1 MSLNLLTVFIT
12 LAILGALGMAAS
24 VILIPEL
31 RASLVTS
38 TGLSV
43 IDKGYF
49 SAFLGTIAELIKRFI
64 LPVIPV
70 LLLAVPVLLLFGSSF
85 LPTIDLGLLS
95 SVIFILIC
103 VVKFLAI
110 AVPLLVAVAYLTLLE
125 RKVMASMQRR
135 KGPNVVGAYGL
146 LQPLADGLKLFLKE
160 SIVPASA
167 HKGVFILSP
176 ILTFLLALSLWAAVP
191 LGEGMVYADINIG
204 VLYIFA
210 VSSLGVYGVICSGWS
225 SNTKYSFIGA
235 LRSAAQMISYEIGM
249 GFILLL
255 IFLLVGSLNLTDIVL
270 AQKYIW
276 FCVPL
281 LPATIVWFVCILAET
296 NRAPFDLPEAEA
308 ELVAG
313 YFTEYSA
320 MGFALFFLGEYSSM
334 IMISAFTAICF
345 FGGWYSLLPF
355 GLGILPGPLWMGIKV
370 MLVLFGFIWVRAAF
384 PRYRF
389 DQLMYLGWKTF
400 LPFLLGYYIWVVGML
415 YSFDWLPN

>member
-38 TGLSV
+38 TGLSI

-85 LPTIDLGLLS
+85 LPTIDLGLFNS
-95 SVIFILIC
+95 IIFILIC

-176 ILTFLLALSLWAAVP
+176 ILTFLLALSL
-191 LGEGMVYADINIG
+191 
-204 VLYIFA
+204 
-210 VSSLGVYGVICSGWS
+210 
-225 SNTKYSFIGA
+225 
-235 LRSAAQMISYEIGM
+235 
-249 GFILLL
+249 
-255 IFLLVGSLNLTDIVL
+255 
-270 AQKYIW
+270 
-276 FCVPL
+276 
-281 LPATIVWFVCILAET
+281 
-296 NRAPFDLPEAEA
+296 
-308 ELVAG
+308 
-313 YFTEYSA
+313 
-320 MGFALFFLGEYSSM
+320 
-334 IMISAFTAICF
+334 
-345 FGGWYSLLPF
+345 
-355 GLGILPGPLWMGIKV
+355 
-370 MLVLFGFIWVRAAF
+370 
-384 PRYRF
+384 
-389 DQLMYLGWKTF
+389 
-400 LPFLLGYYIWVVGML
+400 
-415 YSFDWLPN
+415 

>member
-70 LLLAVPVLLLFGSSF
+70 LLAVPVLLLFGSSF
-85 LPTIDLGLLS
+85 LPTIDLGLLN
-95 SVIFILIC
+95 SVVFILIC

-176 ILTFLLALSLWAAVP
+176 ILTFLLALSL
-191 LGEGMVYADINIG
+191 
-204 VLYIFA
+204 
-210 VSSLGVYGVICSGWS
+210 
-225 SNTKYSFIGA
+225 
-235 LRSAAQMISYEIGM
+235 
-249 GFILLL
+249 
-255 IFLLVGSLNLTDIVL
+255 
-270 AQKYIW
+270 
-276 FCVPL
+276 
-281 LPATIVWFVCILAET
+281 
-296 NRAPFDLPEAEA
+296 
-308 ELVAG
+308 
-313 YFTEYSA
+313 
-320 MGFALFFLGEYSSM
+320 
-334 IMISAFTAICF
+334 
-345 FGGWYSLLPF
+345 
-355 GLGILPGPLWMGIKV
+355 
-370 MLVLFGFIWVRAAF
+370 
-384 PRYRF
+384 
-389 DQLMYLGWKTF
+389 
-400 LPFLLGYYIWVVGML
+400 
-415 YSFDWLPN
+415 

>member
-70 LLLAVPVLLLFGSSF
+70 LLLAVPVLLLVGSSF

-176 ILTFLLALSLWAAVP
+176 ILTFLLALSL
-191 LGEGMVYADINIG
+191 
-204 VLYIFA
+204 
-210 VSSLGVYGVICSGWS
+210 
-225 SNTKYSFIGA
+225 
-235 LRSAAQMISYEIGM
+235 
-249 GFILLL
+249 
-255 IFLLVGSLNLTDIVL
+255 
-270 AQKYIW
+270 
-276 FCVPL
+276 
-281 LPATIVWFVCILAET
+281 
-296 NRAPFDLPEAEA
+296 
-308 ELVAG
+308 
-313 YFTEYSA
+313 
-320 MGFALFFLGEYSSM
+320 
-334 IMISAFTAICF
+334 
-345 FGGWYSLLPF
+345 
-355 GLGILPGPLWMGIKV
+355 
-370 MLVLFGFIWVRAAF
+370 
-384 PRYRF
+384 
-389 DQLMYLGWKTF
+389 
-400 LPFLLGYYIWVVGML
+400 
-415 YSFDWLPN
+415 

>member
-85 LPTIDLGLLS
+85 LPTIDLGLLN
-95 SVIFILIC
+95 SVVFILIC

-176 ILTFLLALSLWAAVP
+176 ILTFLLAFSL
-191 LGEGMVYADINIG
+191 
-204 VLYIFA
+204 
-210 VSSLGVYGVICSGWS
+210 
-225 SNTKYSFIGA
+225 
-235 LRSAAQMISYEIGM
+235 
-249 GFILLL
+249 
-255 IFLLVGSLNLTDIVL
+255 
-270 AQKYIW
+270 
-276 FCVPL
+276 
-281 LPATIVWFVCILAET
+281 
-296 NRAPFDLPEAEA
+296 
-308 ELVAG
+308 
-313 YFTEYSA
+313 
-320 MGFALFFLGEYSSM
+320 
-334 IMISAFTAICF
+334 
-345 FGGWYSLLPF
+345 
-355 GLGILPGPLWMGIKV
+355 
-370 MLVLFGFIWVRAAF
+370 
-384 PRYRF
+384 
-389 DQLMYLGWKTF
+389 
-400 LPFLLGYYIWVVGML
+400 
-415 YSFDWLPN
+415 

>member
-70 LLLAVPVLLLFGSSF
+70 LLAVPVLLLFGSSF
-85 LPTIDLGLLS
+85 LPTIDLGLFNS
-95 SVIFILIC
+95 IIFILIC

-176 ILTFLLALSLWAAVP
+176 ILTFLLALSL
-191 LGEGMVYADINIG
+191 
-204 VLYIFA
+204 
-210 VSSLGVYGVICSGWS
+210 
-225 SNTKYSFIGA
+225 
-235 LRSAAQMISYEIGM
+235 
-249 GFILLL
+249 
-255 IFLLVGSLNLTDIVL
+255 
-270 AQKYIW
+270 
-276 FCVPL
+276 
-281 LPATIVWFVCILAET
+281 
-296 NRAPFDLPEAEA
+296 
-308 ELVAG
+308 
-313 YFTEYSA
+313 
-320 MGFALFFLGEYSSM
+320 
-334 IMISAFTAICF
+334 
-345 FGGWYSLLPF
+345 
-355 GLGILPGPLWMGIKV
+355 
-370 MLVLFGFIWVRAAF
+370 
-384 PRYRF
+384 
-389 DQLMYLGWKTF
+389 
-400 LPFLLGYYIWVVGML
+400 
-415 YSFDWLPN
+415 

>member
-24 VILIPEL
+24 AFVFLPQMRE
-31 RASLVTS
+31 SLVTS

-70 LLLAVPVLLLFGSSF
+70 LLLAVPVLLLFGSSL
-85 LPTIDLGLLS
+85 LPTIDLGLFNS
-95 SVIFILIC
+95 IIFILIC

-176 ILTFLLALSLWAAVP
+176 ILTFLLALSL
-191 LGEGMVYADINIG
+191 
-204 VLYIFA
+204 
-210 VSSLGVYGVICSGWS
+210 
-225 SNTKYSFIGA
+225 
-235 LRSAAQMISYEIGM
+235 
-249 GFILLL
+249 
-255 IFLLVGSLNLTDIVL
+255 
-270 AQKYIW
+270 
-276 FCVPL
+276 
-281 LPATIVWFVCILAET
+281 
-296 NRAPFDLPEAEA
+296 
-308 ELVAG
+308 
-313 YFTEYSA
+313 
-320 MGFALFFLGEYSSM
+320 
-334 IMISAFTAICF
+334 
-345 FGGWYSLLPF
+345 
-355 GLGILPGPLWMGIKV
+355 
-370 MLVLFGFIWVRAAF
+370 
-384 PRYRF
+384 
-389 DQLMYLGWKTF
+389 
-400 LPFLLGYYIWVVGML
+400 
-415 YSFDWLPN
+415 

>member
-85 LPTIDLGLLS
+85 LPTIDLGLFNS
-95 SVIFILIC
+95 IIFILIC

-176 ILTFLLALSLWAAVP
+176 ILTFLLALSL
-191 LGEGMVYADINIG
+191 
-204 VLYIFA
+204 
-210 VSSLGVYGVICSGWS
+210 
-225 SNTKYSFIGA
+225 
-235 LRSAAQMISYEIGM
+235 
-249 GFILLL
+249 
-255 IFLLVGSLNLTDIVL
+255 
-270 AQKYIW
+270 
-276 FCVPL
+276 
-281 LPATIVWFVCILAET
+281 
-296 NRAPFDLPEAEA
+296 
-308 ELVAG
+308 
-313 YFTEYSA
+313 
-320 MGFALFFLGEYSSM
+320 
-334 IMISAFTAICF
+334 
-345 FGGWYSLLPF
+345 
-355 GLGILPGPLWMGIKV
+355 
-370 MLVLFGFIWVRAAF
+370 
-384 PRYRF
+384 
-389 DQLMYLGWKTF
+389 
-400 LPFLLGYYIWVVGML
+400 
-415 YSFDWLPN
+415 

>member
-70 LLLAVPVLLLFGSSF
+70 LLVAVPVLLLFGSSL
-85 LPTIDLGLLS
+85 LPTIDLGLFNS
-95 SVIFILIC
+95 IIFILIC

-176 ILTFLLALSLWAAVP
+176 ILTFLLALSL
-191 LGEGMVYADINIG
+191 
-204 VLYIFA
+204 
-210 VSSLGVYGVICSGWS
+210 
-225 SNTKYSFIGA
+225 
-235 LRSAAQMISYEIGM
+235 
-249 GFILLL
+249 
-255 IFLLVGSLNLTDIVL
+255 
-270 AQKYIW
+270 
-276 FCVPL
+276 
-281 LPATIVWFVCILAET
+281 
-296 NRAPFDLPEAEA
+296 
-308 ELVAG
+308 
-313 YFTEYSA
+313 
-320 MGFALFFLGEYSSM
+320 
-334 IMISAFTAICF
+334 
-345 FGGWYSLLPF
+345 
-355 GLGILPGPLWMGIKV
+355 
-370 MLVLFGFIWVRAAF
+370 
-384 PRYRF
+384 
-389 DQLMYLGWKTF
+389 
-400 LPFLLGYYIWVVGML
+400 
-415 YSFDWLPN
+415 

>member
-70 LLLAVPVLLLFGSSF
+70 LLLAVPVLLLFGSS
-85 LPTIDLGLLS
+85 LSAKLIIDLGLLS

-125 RKVMASMQRR
+125 RKVMASIQRR

-176 ILTFLLALSLWAAVP
+176 ILTFLLALSL
-191 LGEGMVYADINIG
+191 
-204 VLYIFA
+204 
-210 VSSLGVYGVICSGWS
+210 
-225 SNTKYSFIGA
+225 
-235 LRSAAQMISYEIGM
+235 
-249 GFILLL
+249 
-255 IFLLVGSLNLTDIVL
+255 
-270 AQKYIW
+270 
-276 FCVPL
+276 
-281 LPATIVWFVCILAET
+281 
-296 NRAPFDLPEAEA
+296 
-308 ELVAG
+308 
-313 YFTEYSA
+313 
-320 MGFALFFLGEYSSM
+320 
-334 IMISAFTAICF
+334 
-345 FGGWYSLLPF
+345 
-355 GLGILPGPLWMGIKV
+355 
-370 MLVLFGFIWVRAAF
+370 
-384 PRYRF
+384 
-389 DQLMYLGWKTF
+389 
-400 LPFLLGYYIWVVGML
+400 
-415 YSFDWLPN
+415 

>member
-49 SAFLGTIAELIKRFI
+49 SAFLGTIAELIKRVI

-176 ILTFLLALSLWAAVP
+176 ILTFLLALSL
-191 LGEGMVYADINIG
+191 
-204 VLYIFA
+204 
-210 VSSLGVYGVICSGWS
+210 
-225 SNTKYSFIGA
+225 
-235 LRSAAQMISYEIGM
+235 
-249 GFILLL
+249 
-255 IFLLVGSLNLTDIVL
+255 
-270 AQKYIW
+270 
-276 FCVPL
+276 
-281 LPATIVWFVCILAET
+281 
-296 NRAPFDLPEAEA
+296 
-308 ELVAG
+308 
-313 YFTEYSA
+313 
-320 MGFALFFLGEYSSM
+320 
-334 IMISAFTAICF
+334 
-345 FGGWYSLLPF
+345 
-355 GLGILPGPLWMGIKV
+355 
-370 MLVLFGFIWVRAAF
+370 
-384 PRYRF
+384 
-389 DQLMYLGWKTF
+389 
-400 LPFLLGYYIWVVGML
+400 
-415 YSFDWLPN
+415 

>member
-1 MSLNLLTVFIT
+1 
-12 LAILGALGMAAS
+12 MAAS

-70 LLLAVPVLLLFGSSF
+70 LLLAVPVLLLISES
-85 LPTIDLGLLS
+85 LIIDLGLLN
-95 SVIFILIC
+95 SVVFILIC

-176 ILTFLLALSLWAAVP
+176 ILTFLLALSL
-191 LGEGMVYADINIG
+191 
-204 VLYIFA
+204 
-210 VSSLGVYGVICSGWS
+210 
-225 SNTKYSFIGA
+225 
-235 LRSAAQMISYEIGM
+235 
-249 GFILLL
+249 
-255 IFLLVGSLNLTDIVL
+255 
-270 AQKYIW
+270 
-276 FCVPL
+276 
-281 LPATIVWFVCILAET
+281 
-296 NRAPFDLPEAEA
+296 
-308 ELVAG
+308 
-313 YFTEYSA
+313 
-320 MGFALFFLGEYSSM
+320 
-334 IMISAFTAICF
+334 
-345 FGGWYSLLPF
+345 
-355 GLGILPGPLWMGIKV
+355 
-370 MLVLFGFIWVRAAF
+370 
-384 PRYRF
+384 
-389 DQLMYLGWKTF
+389 
-400 LPFLLGYYIWVVGML
+400 
-415 YSFDWLPN
+415 

>member
-38 TGLSV
+38 TGLTSRR
-43 IDKGYF
+43 DQGYF

-85 LPTIDLGLLS
+85 LPTIDLGLLTS
-95 SVIFILIC
+95 IIFILIC

-176 ILTFLLALSLWAAVP
+176 ILTFLLALSL
-191 LGEGMVYADINIG
+191 
-204 VLYIFA
+204 
-210 VSSLGVYGVICSGWS
+210 
-225 SNTKYSFIGA
+225 
-235 LRSAAQMISYEIGM
+235 
-249 GFILLL
+249 
-255 IFLLVGSLNLTDIVL
+255 
-270 AQKYIW
+270 
-276 FCVPL
+276 
-281 LPATIVWFVCILAET
+281 
-296 NRAPFDLPEAEA
+296 
-308 ELVAG
+308 
-313 YFTEYSA
+313 
-320 MGFALFFLGEYSSM
+320 
-334 IMISAFTAICF
+334 
-345 FGGWYSLLPF
+345 
-355 GLGILPGPLWMGIKV
+355 
-370 MLVLFGFIWVRAAF
+370 
-384 PRYRF
+384 
-389 DQLMYLGWKTF
+389 
-400 LPFLLGYYIWVVGML
+400 
-415 YSFDWLPN
+415 

>member
-24 VILIPEL
+24 AFVFSPQM

-85 LPTIDLGLLS
+85 LPTIDLGLLN
-95 SVIFILIC
+95 SVVFILIC

-176 ILTFLLALSLWAAVP
+176 ILTFLLALSL
-191 LGEGMVYADINIG
+191 
-204 VLYIFA
+204 
-210 VSSLGVYGVICSGWS
+210 
-225 SNTKYSFIGA
+225 
-235 LRSAAQMISYEIGM
+235 
-249 GFILLL
+249 
-255 IFLLVGSLNLTDIVL
+255 
-270 AQKYIW
+270 
-276 FCVPL
+276 
-281 LPATIVWFVCILAET
+281 
-296 NRAPFDLPEAEA
+296 
-308 ELVAG
+308 
-313 YFTEYSA
+313 
-320 MGFALFFLGEYSSM
+320 
-334 IMISAFTAICF
+334 
-345 FGGWYSLLPF
+345 
-355 GLGILPGPLWMGIKV
+355 
-370 MLVLFGFIWVRAAF
+370 
-384 PRYRF
+384 
-389 DQLMYLGWKTF
+389 
-400 LPFLLGYYIWVVGML
+400 
-415 YSFDWLPN
+415 

>member
-70 LLLAVPVLLLFGSSF
+70 LLAVPVLLLFGSSL
-85 LPTIDLGLLS
+85 LPTIDLGLFNS
-95 SVIFILIC
+95 IIFILIC

-176 ILTFLLALSLWAAVP
+176 ILTFLLALSL
-191 LGEGMVYADINIG
+191 
-204 VLYIFA
+204 
-210 VSSLGVYGVICSGWS
+210 
-225 SNTKYSFIGA
+225 
-235 LRSAAQMISYEIGM
+235 
-249 GFILLL
+249 
-255 IFLLVGSLNLTDIVL
+255 
-270 AQKYIW
+270 
-276 FCVPL
+276 
-281 LPATIVWFVCILAET
+281 
-296 NRAPFDLPEAEA
+296 
-308 ELVAG
+308 
-313 YFTEYSA
+313 
-320 MGFALFFLGEYSSM
+320 
-334 IMISAFTAICF
+334 
-345 FGGWYSLLPF
+345 
-355 GLGILPGPLWMGIKV
+355 
-370 MLVLFGFIWVRAAF
+370 
-384 PRYRF
+384 
-389 DQLMYLGWKTF
+389 
-400 LPFLLGYYIWVVGML
+400 
-415 YSFDWLPN
+415 

>member
-70 LLLAVPVLLLFGSSF
+70 LLAVPVLLLFGSSF
-85 LPTIDLGLLS
+85 SASLIIDLGLFNS
-95 SVIFILIC
+95 IIFILIC

-176 ILTFLLALSLWAAVP
+176 ILTFLLALSL
-191 LGEGMVYADINIG
+191 
-204 VLYIFA
+204 
-210 VSSLGVYGVICSGWS
+210 
-225 SNTKYSFIGA
+225 
-235 LRSAAQMISYEIGM
+235 
-249 GFILLL
+249 
-255 IFLLVGSLNLTDIVL
+255 
-270 AQKYIW
+270 
-276 FCVPL
+276 
-281 LPATIVWFVCILAET
+281 
-296 NRAPFDLPEAEA
+296 
-308 ELVAG
+308 
-313 YFTEYSA
+313 
-320 MGFALFFLGEYSSM
+320 
-334 IMISAFTAICF
+334 
-345 FGGWYSLLPF
+345 
-355 GLGILPGPLWMGIKV
+355 
-370 MLVLFGFIWVRAAF
+370 
-384 PRYRF
+384 
-389 DQLMYLGWKTF
+389 
-400 LPFLLGYYIWVVGML
+400 
-415 YSFDWLPN
+415 

>member
-176 ILTFLLALSLWAAVP
+176 ILTFLLALSL
-191 LGEGMVYADINIG
+191 
-204 VLYIFA
+204 
-210 VSSLGVYGVICSGWS
+210 
-225 SNTKYSFIGA
+225 
-235 LRSAAQMISYEIGM
+235 
-249 GFILLL
+249 
-255 IFLLVGSLNLTDIVL
+255 
-270 AQKYIW
+270 
-276 FCVPL
+276 
-281 LPATIVWFVCILAET
+281 
-296 NRAPFDLPEAEA
+296 
-308 ELVAG
+308 
-313 YFTEYSA
+313 
-320 MGFALFFLGEYSSM
+320 
-334 IMISAFTAICF
+334 
-345 FGGWYSLLPF
+345 
-355 GLGILPGPLWMGIKV
+355 
-370 MLVLFGFIWVRAAF
+370 
-384 PRYRF
+384 
-389 DQLMYLGWKTF
+389 
-400 LPFLLGYYIWVVGML
+400 
-415 YSFDWLPN
+415 

>member
-31 RASLVTS
+31 RVSLVTS

-176 ILTFLLALSLWAAVP
+176 ILTFLLALSL
-191 LGEGMVYADINIG
+191 
-204 VLYIFA
+204 
-210 VSSLGVYGVICSGWS
+210 
-225 SNTKYSFIGA
+225 
-235 LRSAAQMISYEIGM
+235 
-249 GFILLL
+249 
-255 IFLLVGSLNLTDIVL
+255 
-270 AQKYIW
+270 
-276 FCVPL
+276 
-281 LPATIVWFVCILAET
+281 
-296 NRAPFDLPEAEA
+296 
-308 ELVAG
+308 
-313 YFTEYSA
+313 
-320 MGFALFFLGEYSSM
+320 
-334 IMISAFTAICF
+334 
-345 FGGWYSLLPF
+345 
-355 GLGILPGPLWMGIKV
+355 
-370 MLVLFGFIWVRAAF
+370 
-384 PRYRF
+384 
-389 DQLMYLGWKTF
+389 
-400 LPFLLGYYIWVVGML
+400 
-415 YSFDWLPN
+415 

>member
-38 TGLSV
+38 TGLTSRR
-43 IDKGYF
+43 DQGYF

-85 LPTIDLGLLS
+85 LPTIDLGLFNS
-95 SVIFILIC
+95 IIFILIC

-176 ILTFLLALSLWAAVP
+176 ILTFLLALSL
-191 LGEGMVYADINIG
+191 
-204 VLYIFA
+204 
-210 VSSLGVYGVICSGWS
+210 
-225 SNTKYSFIGA
+225 
-235 LRSAAQMISYEIGM
+235 
-249 GFILLL
+249 
-255 IFLLVGSLNLTDIVL
+255 
-270 AQKYIW
+270 
-276 FCVPL
+276 
-281 LPATIVWFVCILAET
+281 
-296 NRAPFDLPEAEA
+296 
-308 ELVAG
+308 
-313 YFTEYSA
+313 
-320 MGFALFFLGEYSSM
+320 
-334 IMISAFTAICF
+334 
-345 FGGWYSLLPF
+345 
-355 GLGILPGPLWMGIKV
+355 
-370 MLVLFGFIWVRAAF
+370 
-384 PRYRF
+384 
-389 DQLMYLGWKTF
+389 
-400 LPFLLGYYIWVVGML
+400 
-415 YSFDWLPN
+415 